1 MDALGAA
8 WIGVAGSVIGGFVG
22 SLATWLFARSTA
34 ERDRLVALYG
44 EWAVACHDVLIRARD
59 MSVAISKQV
68 EHEQGVDYA
77 TVARFYLNREPGN
90 IYWREYVD
98 FVRRLQIAQLKVET
112 LGDDYDGRRFPEI
125 VAMISAATLKIDIIN
140 YARDVRDLLR
150 VLFQF
155 TALEMPTRFG
165 SRRWK
170 RVVQIG
176 KQFKTW
182 LLSDFARELEPPEP
196 RK

>member
-1 MDALGAA
+1 VDAA

-34 ERDRLVALYG
+34 QRDRLVALYG
-44 EWAVACHDVLIRARD
+44 EWAVACHDVLIRVRD
-59 MSVAISKQV
+59 LSVAISNQV
-68 EHEQGVDYA
+68 EREQGVDYE
-77 TVARFYLNREPGN
+77 TVAKDYLNREPGN

-125 VAMISAATLKIDIIN
+125 VRMISAAALRVEIRNHAIN
-140 YARDVRDLLR
+140 VRDLMS

-155 TALEMPTRFG
+155 TAVEMPSRFG

-170 RVVQIG
+170 RVVQFG